1 MLPQVFIYLV
11 ESMPPGMKEQSKRPH
26 IYELDPLRACTAFG
40 VVAVH
45 VLAFT
50 AFLNHSEIGIQIQN
64 AFVVA
69 FHFTR
74 AVFLFVTAF
83 ALAYV
88 YNGKAFPFRQF
99 WKKRGLGTLL
109 PYVVWSIIYVWV
121 NTQAKTPAA
130 FFQTVLVD
138 ILTGNASYQ
147 LYYILLT
154 LQFYLIFPLFLLFL
168 RHCAHHPW
176 LVLAISFALQALLF
190 YVDFHTLQGDTARL
204 PAFWQFFAQYQGRF
218 VLLYQFYFVLGGLTA
233 LYFQQVKTF
242 LLHYGKL
249 IGGVFL
255 VFLAAL
261 WFHFALQ
268 VRVYGEPLGYA
279 TSVLQPIMVF
289 YSGAV
294 ILFALWLACRWAVK
308 TDQEKHPRGY
318 RLWRML
324 SDASFGVYLIHAL
337 VLTYL
342 LKWLVPAMPTTWF
355 VAVRVIFTWLLTVS
369 GATAFTI
376 LLMHIP
382 IASRLVGRTRPQ
394 KRERVPHQ
402 SQLLDQPIKGMIEEK
417 SHSHM
422 QQTQHIQR

>member
-1 MLPQVFIYLV
+1 MLD
-11 ESMPPGMKEQSKRPH
+11 GMKEQLKRPH
-26 IYELDPLRACTAFG
+26 IYELDPLRACTAFS

-50 AFLNHSEIGIQIQN
+50 AFLNHGEIGTQIQN
-64 AFVVA
+64 AFVVT

-74 AVFLFVTAF
+74 EVFLFVTAF
-83 ALAYV
+83 ALVYV
-88 YNGKAFPFRQF
+88 YNGKAFPFKQF

-109 PYVVWSIIYVWV
+109 PYVIWSIIYVWV
-121 NTQAKTPAA
+121 NTQTKTPTA
-130 FFQTVLVD
+130 FFQTVLID
-138 ILTGNASYQ
+138 ILTGSASFQ

-168 RHCAHHPW
+168 RHWAHHPW
-176 LVLAISFALQALLF
+176 FVLTISLALQVLLF
-190 YVDFHTLQGDTARL
+190 YVDFHTLQGDTSHL

-242 LLHYGKL
+242 LLHHGKL
-249 IGGVFL
+249 VGGVFL
-255 VFLAAL
+255 VFLVAL

-279 TSVLQPIMVF
+279 TSVLQPIMIF

-294 ILFALWLACRWAVK
+294 ILFALWLTCRWAVK
-308 TDQEKHPRGY
+308 TDREKHPRGY
-318 RLWRML
+318 RFWSML

-337 VLTYL
+337 VLIYL
-342 LKWLVPAMPTTWF
+342 LKWVLPAMPTTWF
-355 VAVRVIFTWLLTVS
+355 VAVRVILIWLLTVS
-369 GATAFTI
+369 ASTVFTI
-376 LLMHIP
+376 LLLNIP
-382 IASRLVGRTRPQ
+382 IASRLVGRTGPQ
-394 KRERVPHQ
+394 KKDRVPRQ
-402 SQLLDQPIKGMIEEK
+402 SQLLDQPIRDIVEEK
-417 SHSHM
+417 SHSHI

>member
-1 MLPQVFIYLV
+1 
-11 ESMPPGMKEQSKRPH
+11 MKEQSKRPH
-26 IYELDPLRACTAFG
+26 IYELDPLRACTAFS

-45 VLAFT
+45 VLSFT
-50 AFLNHSEIGIQIQN
+50 AFLNHTEIGIQIQN
-64 AFVVA
+64 AFVVT

-74 AVFLFVTAF
+74 EVFLFVTAF
-83 ALAYV
+83 ALVYV
-88 YNGKAFPFRQF
+88 YSGKAFPFKQF

-109 PYVVWSIIYVWV
+109 PYVAWSVIYVWV
-121 NTQAKTPAA
+121 NTPAKTPVA
-130 FFQTVLVD
+130 FFQTALLD

-168 RHCAHHPW
+168 RHCAGHPW
-176 LVLAISFALQALLF
+176 RVLVISFALQVLLF
-190 YVDFHTLQGDTARL
+190 YVDFHTLQGDTTRL

-233 LYFQQVKTF
+233 LYFQQVKAF
-242 LLHYGKL
+242 LLRHGKL
-249 IGGVFL
+249 IGGAFL
-255 VFLAAL
+255 VVLAAV

-279 TSVLQPIMVF
+279 TSVLQPIMIF
-289 YSGAV
+289 YSAAV
-294 ILFALWLACRWAVK
+294 ILFALWLVCRWAVR
-308 TDQEKHPRGY
+308 TDQEKRPWGY
-318 RLWRML
+318 RFWRTL

-342 LKWLVPAMPTTWF
+342 LKWVVPALPTTWF
-355 VAVRVIFTWLLTVS
+355 VAVRVGMVWFLTVG
-369 GATAFTI
+369 GATALTI

-382 IASRLVGRTRPQ
+382 IASRLVGRPGPQ
-394 KRERVPHQ
+394 KKDRVLRP
-402 SQLLDQPIKGMIEEK
+402 SQLHDQPVMGMIEEK

-422 QQTQHIQR
+422 QPTQHLHR